1 MAGADRQLGEEERR
15 RLDVLPAMI
24 YHGVSS
30 EEGVLMRMN
39 SVPRSVAPQVGAMY
53 REAGGT
59 EEKRYSIGHAREFL
73 QGMDAAAWDRA
84 RPSDAALSAAD
95 YQRVWRVLAGEE
107 R

>member
-1 MAGADRQLGEEERR
+1 
-15 RLDVLPAMI
+15 MI